1 MTDQDHPT
9 PSPAPKRAF
18 GRRHAR
24 SALAAV
30 LLTGTALGG
39 YALGHSS
46 PAAEPTQAQ
55 DHVIRPTPPAVTMPD
70 FANLV
75 KQVEPAV
82 VSVTTKLRSAE
93 VSEQVPQL
101 PFALPFPFGNGEG
114 GNRGF
119 FQFGTPN
126 GGHAQREFVEA
137 RGSGFI
143 IDSNGTIVTNNHVVN
158 DAKAVTVTLSD
169 GTELPAK
176 VIGRDPRT
184 DLAVLKVVAGHKL
197 PYVELGNSADVQP
210 GQWVIAIGNP
220 FGLGDTVTAGIVSAR
235 GRDIGAG
242 PYDNF
247 IQVDAPINRG
257 NSGGPLFTQHGEVIG
272 VTTAILSPTGGS
284 IGIGFA
290 IPSDTVKQVVAQLQS
305 SGHVVRGYL
314 GVEAQRIA
322 APMAAALNVP
332 QEEGGKPKGAL
343 IATVQPDSPAERA
356 GLKPGDV
363 IETVNGQPIA
373 DPRALAVEIAGIKP
387 GSQATVRVLRNGN
400 SQEFNVTI
408 GTLPNEKVAEN
419 GSTQSGEQDTSQAK
433 VGLAVQPLTP
443 ELREQLDLPAKVKG
457 AVIAQVTPGSPAE
470 QAGLQQGDVIVGV
483 GTKGVTSADEAV
495 SAIKDA
501 AHHHRSLAL
510 RVVRNGQAIY
520 VAIDLAHPN
529 ENAGNSE
536 G

>member
-1 MTDQDHPT
+1 MTDQEHSIP
-9 PSPAPKRAF
+9 PAPRPAPA
-18 GRRHAR
+18 RRVLR
-24 SALAAV
+24 PALAAV
-30 LLTGTALGG
+30 LLAGTALGA
-39 YALGHSS
+39 YAIGHSS
-46 PAAEPTQAQ
+46 PAAEPAAPQ
-55 DHVIRPTPPAVTMPD
+55 DHVIRPTPPPVTMPD

-82 VSVTTKLRSAE
+82 VSVTTKLRTAE
-93 VSEQVPQL
+93 VAERTPEL
-101 PFALPFPFGNGEG
+101 PFHFQFPSPFGNGEG
-114 GNRGF
+114 GQGF
-119 FQFGTPN
+119 SPFGMGPN
-126 GGHAQREFVEA
+126 GHGHRDFVEA

-143 IDSNGTIVTNNHVVN
+143 IDSNGTIVTNNHVVDN
-158 DAKAVTVTLSD
+158 SKSVSVTLSD

-184 DLAVLKVVAGHKL
+184 DLAVLKVDAGHKL
-197 PYVELGNSADVQP
+197 PYVELGDSAGVDP

-305 SGHVVRGYL
+305 TGHVVRGYL

-322 APMAAALNVP
+322 APMAAALNLP
-332 QEEGGKPKGAL
+332 HEDAGKPKGAL
-343 IATVQPDSPAERA
+343 VASVQPDSPAERA

-363 IETVNGQPIA
+363 IQSVDGRPIA
-373 DPRALAVEIAGIKP
+373 DPRALAVNIAGIKP
-387 GSQATVRVLRNGN
+387 GSQATVEVLRNGGTQ
-400 SQEFNVTI
+400 SFTVTI
-408 GTLPNEKVAEN
+408 GTLPNEKVAKAEA
-419 GSTQSGEQDTSQAK
+419 TQGGDEQESSQAK
-433 VGLAVQPLTP
+433 VGLALQPLTP
-443 ELREQLDLPAKVKG
+443 ELREQLDLPAKLKGG
-457 AVIAQVTPGSPAE
+457 AVVAQVVPGSPAD
-470 QAGLQQGDVIVGV
+470 QAGLQQGDVVVGV
-483 GTKGVTSADEAV
+483 GTKSVTSADEAV

-501 AHHHRSLAL
+501 ASHHHSLAL
-510 RVVRNGQAIY
+510 RVVRNGQAVY
-520 VAIDLAHPN
+520 VAIDLAHTA
-529 ENAGNSE
+529 ENSE

>member
-1 MTDQDHPT
+1 MTDQEHPT
-9 PSPAPKRAF
+9 PPPASLRAL
-18 GRRHAR
+18 GRRHA

-30 LLTGTALGG
+30 LLAGTALGG

-46 PAAEPTQAQ
+46 PAAEPAQ
-55 DHVIRPTPPAVTMPD
+55 DHVIRPTPPPVTMPD

-82 VSVTTKLRSAE
+82 VSVTTKLHSAE

-114 GNRGF
+114 GGGRNF

-126 GGHAQREFVEA
+126 GHAQRQFVEA

-158 DAKAVTVTLSD
+158 DAKSVSVTLSD
-169 GTELPAK
+169 GTELPAR

-184 DLAVLKVVAGHKL
+184 DLAVLKVDAGHKL
-197 PYVELGNSADVQP
+197 PYVELGDSGDVAP

-257 NSGGPLFTQHGEVIG
+257 NSGGPLFTQNGEVIG

-290 IPSDTVKQVVAQLQS
+290 IPSDTVKQVVSQLET

-322 APMAAALNVP
+322 APMASALNLP
-332 QEEGGKPKGAL
+332 QENGGKPKGAL
-343 IATVQPDSPAERA
+343 VATVQPDSPAERA

-363 IETVNGQPIA
+363 IETVNGHTIA
-373 DPRALAVEIAGIKP
+373 DPRALAVEIADIKP
-387 GSQATVRVLRNGN
+387 GSAATVGVLRNGN
-400 SQEFNVTI
+400 AQNFSVTI

-419 GSTQSGEQDTSQAK
+419 GPSQGEQQDTSQAK
-433 VGLAVQPLTP
+433 VGLALQPLTP
-443 ELREQLDLPAKVKG
+443 ELREQLDLPAKVRG
-457 AVIAQVTPGSPAE
+457 AVIAQVVPGSPAD

-483 GTKGVTSADEAV
+483 GTRSVTNADEA
-495 SAIKDA
+495 SNAIKDA

-510 RVVRNGQAIY
+510 RVVRDGQAVY
-520 VAIDLAHPN
+520 VAIDLSHP
-529 ENAGNSE
+529 ENTANSE